1 MCEALP
7 ACRHPETSTEQLS
20 AQSRR
25 DPPRTTSTSTSNLG
39 LLAPCCSSGV
49 QHSQR
54 RQRPAA
60 CRTRARS
67 LGCSPLRCHGGVG
80 TPSPARTQACGGVTG
95 PPAAAAGRL
104 PCVGSSALGS
114 QWWPRGGLAFGHA
127 SSPTLLVTTH
137 WATHLPFSPTPHPAR
152 SAFMLSPPSFQLSG
166 STQGPSQ
173 SKQCLRV
180 GLPAPQYLPLIGRHR
195 LSKPLSSPRIL
206 SSVYFPVPM
215 AGSSLE

>member
-1 MCEALP
+1 MLQLWRPAQPTTTAPGRLSDSGPFPGLLTSALP
-7 ACRHPETSTEQLS
+7 RRRRHTESRRHPGMWRSDWPAS
-20 AQSRR
+20 
-25 DPPRTTSTSTSNLG
+25 G
-39 LLAPCCSSGV
+39 SSGK
-49 QHSQR
+49 
-54 RQRPAA
+54 A
-60 CRTRARS
+60 
-67 LGCSPLRCHGGVG
+67 PLRGELC
-80 TPSPARTQACGGVTG
+80 ARFPVVA
-95 PPAAAAGRL
+95 
-104 PCVGSSALGS
+104 S
-114 QWWPRGGLAFGHA
+114 QWLAFGHA

-152 SAFMLSPPSFQLSG
+152 SAFVLSPPSFQLSG

-180 GLPAPQYLPLIGRHR
+180 GLRAPQYLPLIGRHR